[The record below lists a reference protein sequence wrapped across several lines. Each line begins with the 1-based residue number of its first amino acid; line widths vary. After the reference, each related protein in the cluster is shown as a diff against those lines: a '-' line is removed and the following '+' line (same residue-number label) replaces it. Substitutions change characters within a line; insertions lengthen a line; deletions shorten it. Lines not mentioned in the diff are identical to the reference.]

1 MLTIRSERSTVF
13 RLSWPIYALVLCAL
27 AAVLYAPV
35 GEHLLDTH
43 DADYF
48 SDSEESLRNPSYFFS
63 AEKRM
68 PGRPFFELLLLL
80 QYATWGN
87 DPRLFHWA
95 GVVLHAVAAWVL
107 ALSTWRACREWDGAQ
122 LAGVLFICLCAPF
135 QAVQW
140 ISAHCYSLTLICS
153 CLYLTSFVRYV
164 DEGKRGP
171 ALRAL
176 LFLMLGIAS
185 HISTVV
191 IVPFTLYIAY
201 KKRALRKET
210 LSFLSVMVTVS
221 FLSVLAIKTF
231 YSVAPQNVIVARGF
245 DFGMMAENY
254 LFFWGRLLFSS
265 FWIPARPDLIGW
277 GEIAF
282 GAGVLCMGLWA
293 GFCGRWKG
301 EAAIIWIALSLLPPL
316 LLQPEYVR
324 SIPSGP
330 SRYLYLS
337 SAGMACV
344 AALIFLSGRDRV
356 RSWLGQKWSSFG
368 TVAILGLLL
377 TGSWFNIR
385 RAEAVAYYT
394 EARHALSVGDIDL
407 GIEQMLQ
414 ALAVKE
420 GALDR
425 EDLYVRLCPML
436 LNRGRELK
444 PHLDKARA
452 LFPQN
457 PTLHMYEQ
465 VVCSMDGDTSALRY
479 LRGFRSNESVRRAIA
494 EAYHHA
500 GRGAYR
506 QANYGQSVAALSRA
520 LSFDPERPKTRTSLR
535 AAQAAMQ
542 TDQ

>member
-1 MLTIRSERSTVF
+1 MLTMPSKRSTVS
-13 RLSWPIYALVLCAL
+13 RLSWPIYALMLCAL
-27 AAVLYAPV
+27 TAVLYAPL

-48 SDSEESLRNPSYFFS
+48 GDSEESLRNPSYFFS

-80 QYATWGN
+80 LYATWGD

-95 GVVLHAVAAWVL
+95 GIVLHAVAACVL
-107 ALSTWRACREWDGAQ
+107 ALSTWRTCGEWDGAQ

-153 CLYLTSFVRYV
+153 CLSLRSFVRYV

-171 ALRAL
+171 ALKTL
-176 LFLMLGIAS
+176 LFLVLGIAS
-185 HISTVV
+185 HISTAA
-191 IVPFTLYIAY
+191 IVPFALYISH
-201 KKRALRKET
+201 KKRALRREV
-210 LSFLSVMVTVS
+210 LSLLGVMATVV

-231 YSVAPQNVIVARGF
+231 YSVAPQNVIAARGL

-254 LFFWGRLLFSS
+254 LFFWGRLLCSS
-265 FWIPARPDLIGW
+265 FWIPPRPDLIGW
-277 GEIAF
+277 WEMAF
-282 GAGVLCMGLWA
+282 GAGALFMGLWA
-293 GFCGRWKG
+293 GFRGRWKG

-344 AALIFLSGRDRV
+344 AALILLSGRERV
-356 RSWLGQKWSSFG
+356 RNWLGQKWSLFG

-377 TGSWFNIR
+377 TGSWFSIR

-394 EARHALSVGDIDL
+394 EARHALAVGDIDL

-444 PHLDKARA
+444 PHLDTARA

-465 VVCSMDGDTSALRY
+465 VVRSMDGDMSALRY
-479 LRGFRSNESVRRAIA
+479 LGGFRSNESVRRAIA
-494 EAYHHA
+494 EAYHHV

-520 LSFDPERPKTRTSLR
+520 LSFDPERPQTRASLR
-535 AAQAAMQ
+535 AAQGAMQ
-542 TDQ
+542 NGQ